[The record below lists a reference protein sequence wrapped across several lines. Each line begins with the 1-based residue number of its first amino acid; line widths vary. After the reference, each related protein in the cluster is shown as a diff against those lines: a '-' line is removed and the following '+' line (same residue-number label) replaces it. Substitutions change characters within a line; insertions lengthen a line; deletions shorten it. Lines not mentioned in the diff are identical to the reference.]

1 MKSAAETLKLES
13 IVEPINYYSATGIE
27 LVTKFESTIEE
38 GSTCWRLWND
48 KKKETLGIIGIIIEE
63 ILSFE
68 LICNRLASWERKD
81 ITRDSWRKKLKETAK
96 GWENNTVLRLGPIS
110 NMLIDKSEN
119 NKENIGQ
126 GNSVISDATC
136 QSTSNPI
143 SMKHALI
150 NLKVSV

>member
-1 MKSAAETLKLES
+1 MHAAIPRADTNNRKHVRAGADMNEEDMKSAAETLKLES
-13 IVEPINYYSATGIE
+13 IVEPIHYYSATGIE

-81 ITRDSWRKKLKETAK
+81 ITRDSWRKKLKVCCRIES
-96 GWENNTVLRLGPIS
+96 L
-110 NMLIDKSEN
+110 
-119 NKENIGQ
+119 
-126 GNSVISDATC
+126 C
-136 QSTSNPI
+136 C
-143 SMKHALI
+143 
-150 NLKVSV
+150 